1 MRLAESVSSP
11 SPQSWS
17 FGTLKGLET
26 SMIPELMRYSRE
38 TDSSI
43 AAARQD
49 NRRRLFA
56 VCPYLPDAVRIK
68 TLIFYIYFG
77 CFM

>member
-1 MRLAESVSSP
+1 VFAEAASSP
-11 SPQSWS
+11 SPQAWS

-26 SMIPELMRYSRE
+26 SMIPELVRYSRE

-43 AAARQD
+43 AVARQD

-56 VCPYLPDAVRIK
+56 VCPYLPDAV
-68 TLIFYIYFG
+68 
-77 CFM
+77 